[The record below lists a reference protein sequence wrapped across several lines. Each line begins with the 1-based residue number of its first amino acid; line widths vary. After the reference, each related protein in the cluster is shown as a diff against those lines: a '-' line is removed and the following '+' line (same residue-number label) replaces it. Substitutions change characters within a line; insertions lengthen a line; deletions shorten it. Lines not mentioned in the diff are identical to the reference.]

1 MAVACPNNNCMRAGE
16 VWHFCAVVQA
26 CAVIAAVMATQTPSA
41 FLPNLAGFTLLL
53 QGAAAINAGCWRLLH
68 ASARIGSDRLRR
80 WPQSRFSGAIGLTL
94 PLALTGFVAN
104 VGILAVCGRYLPG
117 AAGGLP
123 VLAQVLGSTAVVGL
137 SLYATRLRG
146 RNEQVARGESEVTG
160 HLLAQRL
167 RHHFLF
173 NSLNTTVGLIRRHPD
188 VAMRNLED
196 LSELFRVMLKQE
208 PTTTLA
214 EEIQFVRRYIYIER
228 VRLGARLGVEWR
240 VSGPECLDAKM
251 PAMLIQ
257 PLVENAVY
265 HGIEPQEEG
274 GIIRIEIEVRDG
286 RVFFDIRNPVED
298 AMLFPRTEGNR
309 MAQKS
314 VRERLARVYGSA
326 CHFKSE
332 QRRGEYHV
340 AFSIPKEKAR

>member
-1 MAVACPNNNCMRAGE
+1 MAVACPNHNCMHAGE
-16 VWHFCAVVQA
+16 IWRFCTAVQV
-26 CAVIAAVMATQTPSA
+26 CAVIVAVMATRTPSA

-53 QGAAAINAGCWRLLH
+53 QGVAAVNAGCWRLPYV
-68 ASARIGSDRLRR
+68 SAHIGSDRFRR
-80 WPQSRFSGAIGLTL
+80 WPQSRFSGAMDLTL
-94 PLALTGFVAN
+94 PLTLAGFVAN
-104 VGILAVCGRYLPG
+104 VAVLAVCGRYLPG

-123 VLAQVLGSTAVVGL
+123 VLTQALGSTAVAGL
-137 SLYATRLRG
+137 SLYATRLHG
-146 RNEQVARGESEVTG
+146 RNERLARSASEMTG
-160 HLLAQRL
+160 YLLAQRL

-173 NSLNTTVGLIRRHPD
+173 NSLNTTVGLVRRHPD

-196 LSELFRVMLKQE
+196 LSELFGVMLKQK

-228 VRLGARLGVEWR
+228 VRLGARLGGEWR

-265 HGIEPQEEG
+265 HGIEPREEG

-286 RVFFDIRNPVED
+286 RVFFDIRNPVGG
-298 AMLFPRTEGNR
+298 AMLFPRTEGNQ

-314 VRERLARVYGSA
+314 VRERLARVYGPA
-326 CHFKSE
+326 CRFKSE
-332 QRRGEYHV
+332 RRRGEYHV
-340 AFSIPKEKAR
+340 AFSIPKEKTR